1 MQEHEVDA
9 KKVDKEKI
17 KKERVQP
24 PVEKVEK
31 KADLSPQ
38 ENLGKKE
45 KIIKDNLGEINI
57 LPEVLATI
65 VSRVVSN
72 ISGVAGLVTHSK
84 SGFGTLLGVKEIE
97 EGIKVD
103 LMEGKSMSTCISV
116 IVEYGSTIIDLA
128 KKIQSVVKSEVE
140 DKTGLFVKAVDV
152 NVMGVQMSG
161 KQSKTK

>member
-1 MQEHEVDA
+1 M
-9 KKVDKEKI
+9 
-17 KKERVQP
+17 
-24 PVEKVEK
+24 
-31 KADLSPQ
+31 
-38 ENLGKKE
+38 
-45 KIIKDNLGEINI
+45 
-57 LPEVLATI
+57 
-65 VSRVVSN
+65 
-72 ISGVAGLVTHSK
+72 VTHSK

-128 KKIQSVVKSEVE
+128 KRIQLVVKSEVE